1 MNHTASLFQTRLQ
14 LSTLQVDK
22 VGETNYYDSVT
33 GKLLYTAPRG
43 RTFEEFKA
51 ESKSHGWPSFRDSEV
66 TLSLI
71 CHLDLY
77 FVITYLAT
85 VVNSQCDASYYLY
98 VLLIFLQHQWHSVGE
113 LGLRSL
119 PAKRGVREC

>member
-1 MNHTASLFQTRLQ
+1 MQ
-14 LSTLQVDK
+14 LPTFQVDK

-71 CHLDLY
+71 CHLDLH
-77 FVITYLAT
+77 FASTSLAT
-85 VVNSQCDASYYLY
+85 VVNRQRDRGYYLN
-98 VLLIFLQHQWHSVGE
+98 VLLIFLYRPWHSVGE

-119 PAKRGVREC
+119 PAKRGVRKC

>member
-1 MNHTASLFQTRLQ
+1 MVTSRANDKPSIF
-14 LSTLQVDK
+14 QVDK

-66 TLSLI
+66 EQLPNLTNLFCI
-71 CHLDLY
+71 CVP
-77 FVITYLAT
+77 FQQSYL
-85 VVNSQCDASYYLY
+85 
-98 VLLIFLQHQWHSVGE
+98 
-113 LGLRSL
+113 R
-119 PAKRGVREC
+119 